1 MARVYAWTGQN
12 DLAFEYLDR
21 MVDEHGPRSAAW
33 VDTDLYEP
41 IKSDPR
47 WQEFMDRNGRAKED
61 LSHIQFNPPL
71 PPEVIQSI
79 ERMRAARRPESDA
92 S

>member
-1 MARVYAWTGQN
+1 
-12 DLAFEYLDR
+12 
-21 MVDEHGPRSAAW
+21 
-33 VDTDLYEP
+33 LYEP

-47 WQEFMDRNGRAKED
+47 WQEFRERNGVTRED
-61 LSHIQFNPPL
+61 LSHIEFNPPL
-71 PPEVIQSI
+71 PPEVVKEV